1 MLELICGIAG
11 SGKSTKIE
19 ELIAQ
24 DVASSRRAYLI
35 VPEQEAVTAERRMAD
50 ILPPRAALTFEV
62 VNFSRLCNLVFRR
75 YGSLAYHYASS
86 RVKTLTMWRALSLCE
101 GHLQHFNGISE
112 NGGVKKILSA
122 VKAFGAS
129 GANMTQVASA
139 AEKLDASSHLSKKL
153 KDIALAGSVYHG
165 LLEEKYDDSEQDLD
179 RLASLLAQHGF
190 FEGAHVYID
199 SFSSFTGQELAVI
212 AEILKQCDKLC
223 ISLLCDRV
231 AGEEMHYQEVY
242 KTASR
247 LLEIADRFKQECS
260 VTTLAENLR
269 AKTPSLRFAAEN
281 LWSNRT
287 AKCDCDDGAISELVC
302 DDPFDEAEKIAADIM
317 AKVRAG
323 ARFSDIAVIYREAR
337 AYKGIIDTALR
348 DAGIPYF
355 LSEQSDAEAKPLIK
369 LIESAMQ
376 IHTRSWRRKDVIS
389 YVKTGL
395 LGLSEDEIDM
405 FELYASRWNING
417 KSAFT
422 KEWTANPD
430 GYSER
435 VSAWSE
441 RQLACVN
448 SVRQRITAP
457 LTDLFSV
464 FSPSCTVKQAT
475 DALIA
480 FLAALDIENVIEK
493 RAQQASEGTDVSAA
507 ADSIR
512 LWNLTL
518 SALEEMSETVGDTV
532 LDPDRYLQMLHLLF
546 EDISVGRLPQSI
558 DSVVVGS
565 ANLLRSQNLRHVYIA
580 GVCEGEFP
588 RGTSDAGLFSAPELE
603 KLEEIGLVPTDSD
616 DMRASSELLYFY
628 RAFCSAAESVTLSAP
643 KLSAS
648 GEEKSPSL
656 ALVRVR
662 RLFAN
667 LQRKEL
673 SSCELVISDKALLS
687 HYADNA
693 ETAYSEACRI
703 VAEKRGVSLPLSE
716 QRALVNM
723 NVRVSKEIARQVLRE
738 RPRLS
743 FSRLDSYSQ
752 CPFNYYCK
760 YVLGLKDDSRI
771 VFGANDV
778 GSFVHKIMEE
788 FLRYVVSCGRPF
800 EEISDEESAE
810 IADRVIAEYL
820 RQICRGE
827 PDNKIVNLAA
837 RMRKLVLVV
846 IRNVKNEFAQSE
858 FKPRFFELDIADRRL
873 LEPFEV
879 ELSDNDKIY
888 LNGVVDR
895 VDVLNKDGKTYVR
908 VVDYKSSKKTIK
920 AEDIEDGNNLQMLI
934 YLFAL
939 INGAKP
945 ELLEQMNAQGELLGA
960 GVLYFGNFSRQVKH
974 AGGVDEGEEAMALAE
989 SNLSRSGILLDDLS
1003 VLEAMEKNLEGK
1015 YIPYHSSDDTDTMR
1029 ERGVLV
1035 SIERLKEFYDIVEKT
1050 IREKAE
1056 MLKSG
1061 EATAIPSESNGYC
1074 TWCRMKTICRGG
1086 SN

>member
-1 MLELICGIAG
+1 MLKLICGIAG

-24 DVASSRRAYLI
+24 DMAASRRAYLI
-35 VPEQEAVTAERRMAD
+35 VPEQEAVTVERRMAD

-101 GHLQHFNGISE
+101 GHLQHFRGISE
-112 NGGVKKILSA
+112 NGGVKNILSA

-139 AEKLDASSHLSKKL
+139 AEKLDASSHLSQKL
-153 KDIALAGSVYHG
+153 KDIALAGSVYRG

-179 RLASLLAQHGF
+179 RLADLLAENRF
-190 FEGAHVYID
+190 FEGAQVYID
-199 SFSSFTGQELAVI
+199 SFTSFTGQEISVI
-212 AEILKQCDKLC
+212 AEMLKQCDNLC
-223 ISLLCDRV
+223 ISLLCDRP

-247 LLEIADRFKQECS
+247 LIEIADRFKQEYS
-260 VTTLAENLR
+260 VTVLSENLR
-269 AKTPSLRFAAEN
+269 AKAPSLRFAAEN
-281 LWSNRT
+281 LWSNRA

-323 ARFSDIAVIYREAR
+323 ARFSDIAVIYREAG
-337 AYKGIIDTALR
+337 AYRGIIDTALR

-376 IHTRSWRRKDVIS
+376 IYTRSWRRKDVIS
-389 YVKTGL
+389 YIKTGL

-405 FELYASRWNING
+405 FELYTSRWNING
-417 KSAFT
+417 KTAFA

-435 VSAWSE
+435 MSAWSE

-448 SVRQRITAP
+448 SVRQRITTP
-457 LTDLFSV
+457 LNELFSV
-464 FSPSCTVKQAT
+464 FSASCTVKQAT
-475 DALIA
+475 DALID
-480 FLAALDIENVIEK
+480 FLAALDMEKVIENRVQEIGEG
-493 RAQQASEGTDVSAA
+493 ADASA

-518 SALEEMSETVGDTV
+518 SALEELSETVGDTEV
-532 LDPDRYLQMLHLLF
+532 DIHKYLQMLHLLF

-558 DSVVVGS
+558 DSVVIGS
-565 ANLLRSQNLRHVYIA
+565 ANHLRSQNLRYVYIA

-588 RGTSDAGLFSAPELE
+588 RGTTDAGLFSASELE
-603 KLEEIGLVPTDSD
+603 KLEEVGLAPIDSD
-616 DMRASSELLYFY
+616 DTRASSELLYFY

-662 RLFAN
+662 RLFKN
-667 LQRKEL
+667 MQRKVL
-673 SSCELVISDKALLS
+673 TSPELVISDKALLS

-693 ETAYSEACRI
+693 GVAYTEACRT
-703 VAEKRGVSLPLSE
+703 VAEKRGISLPRSE
-716 QRALVNM
+716 QRALANM

-800 EEISDEESAE
+800 EEISDEESAN
-810 IADRVIAEYL
+810 IADRVIAEYIKE
-820 RQICRGE
+820 ICRGE
-827 PDNKIVNLAA
+827 PDNKIVNLAT
-837 RMRKLVLVV
+837 RLRRLVLVV

-858 FKPRFFELDIADRRL
+858 FKPRFFEFDIANRNL
-873 LEPFEV
+873 LEPFAV

-920 AEDIEDGNNLQMLI
+920 TQDIEDGNNLQMLI

-974 AGGVDEGEEAMALAE
+974 AGGVDEVEEAMALAE
-989 SNLSRSGILLDDLS
+989 SNLSRSGILIDDLS
-1003 VLEAMEKNLEGK
+1003 VLRAMEKNLEGK
-1015 YIPYHSSDDTDTMR
+1015 YIPCKITTDLEDLR
-1029 ERGVLV
+1029 ESGVLV
-1035 SIERLKEFYDIVEKT
+1035 SIERLKELYDIVEKT

-1061 EATAIPSESNGYC
+1061 EAMAIPSEPNGYC

>member
-19 ELIAQ
+19 EMIAQ

-62 VNFSRLCNLVFRR
+62 VNFSRLCNLVFRL
-75 YGSLAYHYASS
+75 YGSLAYRYASS

-101 GHLQHFNGISE
+101 GHLQHFSGISE

-122 VKAFGAS
+122 VKAFGAA

-139 AEKLDASSHLSKKL
+139 AERLDASSHLSKKL
-153 KDIALAGSVYHG
+153 KDIALVGSVYRG

-179 RLASLLAQHGF
+179 RLALLLSQHGF

-199 SFSSFTGQELAVI
+199 SFTSFTGQELAVI
-212 AEILKQCDKLC
+212 ARILKQCDRLC

-231 AGEEMHYQEVY
+231 AGEELHYREVY
-242 KTASR
+242 QTASR
-247 LLEIADRFKQECS
+247 MIEMADAFKQEYS
-260 VTTLAENLR
+260 VTVLSENLR
-269 AKTPSLRFAAEN
+269 AKAPSLRFAAEK
-281 LWSNRT
+281 LWSNRA
-287 AKCDCDDGAISELVC
+287 AKCDCDDGAVFELIC
-302 DDPFDEAEKIAADIM
+302 DDPFDEAEKIAADIT
-317 AKVRAG
+317 ARVRAG
-323 ARFSDIAVIYREAR
+323 ARFSDIAIVYREAGEYR
-337 AYKGIIDTALR
+337 GIIDTALR
-348 DAGIPYF
+348 EAGIPYF

-376 IHTRSWRRKDVIS
+376 IHTRSWRRKDIIS

-405 FELYASRWNING
+405 FELYATRWNING
-417 KSAFT
+417 KAAFA

-435 VSAWSE
+435 MSTLGE
-441 RQLACVN
+441 HQLACAN
-448 SVRQRITAP
+448 SVRKRITEP
-457 LTDLFSV
+457 LTALFSS

-480 FLAALDIENVIEK
+480 FLAALDIEKVVEH
-493 RAQQASEGTDVSAA
+493 RAQQAIEGGDPSAA
-507 ADSIR
+507 ADSVR

-532 LDPDRYLQMLHLLF
+532 VDADRYLQMLRLLF

-565 ANLLRSQNLRHVYIA
+565 ANHLRSQNLRHIYIA

-588 RGTSDAGLFSAPELE
+588 RSVSEGLFSAPELE
-603 KLEEIGLVPTDSD
+603 KLEELGLAPTDSD
-616 DMRASSELLYFY
+616 DTRASSELLYFY

-656 ALVRVR
+656 ALIRVR
-662 RLFAN
+662 RLFEN
-667 LQRKEL
+667 MQRKEL
-673 SSCELVISDKALLS
+673 PSSELVISETALLS
-687 HYADNA
+687 HYLDNA
-693 ETAYSEACRI
+693 GDDFTEACRI
-703 VAEKRGVSLPLSE
+703 VAKKRGVSLPPSE
-716 QRALVNM
+716 QRALSNM
-723 NVRVSKEIARQVLRE
+723 DVRVSKEIARQVLRE

-788 FLRYVVSCGRPF
+788 FLRYVVESGRPF
-800 EEISDEESAE
+800 EDISDGESAE

-858 FKPRFFELDIADRRL
+858 FKPRFFELDIADRGL

-879 ELSDNDKIY
+879 ELSDNDKIS
-888 LNGVVDR
+888 LNGQVDR

-945 ELLEQMNAQGELLGA
+945 ELLKKMDAQGELVGA

-974 AGGVDEGEEAMALAE
+974 AGGVDEVEEAMALAE

-1003 VLEAMEKNLEGK
+1003 VLQAMEKKLEGK
-1015 YIPYHSSDDTDTMR
+1015 YIPYSSSDNTDTMR

-1056 MLKSG
+1056 LLKSG
-1061 EATAIPSESNGYC
+1061 EAMAIPSEPRGYC

-1086 SN
+1086 SD